1 MKRLLLLDL
10 MCVIM
15 GVIVYQHLTHS
26 QLVIVLLVSVMGAL
40 FCIYMAYRC
49 ICRAQRRS
57 DD

>member
-40 FCIYMAYRC
+40 FCIYMAYRLSL
-49 ICRAQRRS
+49 IHI
-57 DD
+57 